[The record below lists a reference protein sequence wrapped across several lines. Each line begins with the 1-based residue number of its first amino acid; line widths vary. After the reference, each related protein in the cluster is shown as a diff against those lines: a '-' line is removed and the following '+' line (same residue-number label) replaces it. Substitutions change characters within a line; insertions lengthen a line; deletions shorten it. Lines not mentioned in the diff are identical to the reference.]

1 VNYIDQLQ
9 LGVDHI
15 EANLD
20 RELPL
25 AEVARA
31 AGVSRWHFQ
40 RIFSAVTGETLKT
53 YIRSRR
59 LARSLERLAGT
70 DMRIIDIAILAGFE
84 SQESF
89 TRTFRKAFDLTPYQF
104 RKLGRRN
111 LFLRKVQFDAD
122 YLRHIT
128 TNLTMEPVVVEQE
141 PMIMVGLRTRFF
153 SVDSE
158 KNNIADQLP
167 PLWDDFLA
175 RLDEVEHRVSS
186 TAFGVVR
193 HESPDSDRLVYDAA
207 VEVAGVGCLPD
218 GMVRFDLPAATY
230 AHFTHRGPAT
240 DLNLTVNYVYSTWLT
255 GSEHRHTYGP
265 DLEIYGERYHP
276 TSPDSVMGYAIP
288 ICSGEDHGRASTQ
301 AFVGG
306 GCKGTAQ

>member
-1 VNYIDQLQ
+1 MSYLDQLQ

-20 RELPL
+20 HELPL

-31 AGVSRWHFQ
+31 AAVSRWHFQ

-59 LARSLERLAGT
+59 LARSLERLACT

-89 TRTFRKAFDLTPYQF
+89 TRAFRKAFDMTPYQF

-111 LFLRKVQFDAD
+111 LFLRKAQFDAD

-128 TNLTMEPVVVEQE
+128 TNLTMEPEVVEQE
-141 PMIMVGLRTRFF
+141 PMILVGMRTRFF

-167 PLWDDFLA
+167 PLWDAYLA
-175 RLDEVEHRVSS
+175 RLDEVAHRLSP
-186 TAFGVVR
+186 TGYGVLR
-193 HESPDSDRLVYDAA
+193 QESPDSDRLVYDAA
-207 VEVAGVGCLPD
+207 VEVSRVGSLPEC
-218 GMVRFDLPAATY
+218 MVRFDLPAATY
-230 AHFTHRGPAT
+230 ARFTHRGPAT
-240 DLNLTVNYVYSTWLT
+240 DLDLTVNYIYSTWLT
-255 GSEHRHTYGP
+255 GSDHRHTYGP
-265 DLEIYGERYHP
+265 DLEIYGEGYHP

-288 ICSGEDHGRASTQ
+288 IS
-301 AFVGG
+301 
-306 GCKGTAQ
+306 

>member
-1 VNYIDQLQ
+1 MNYLDQLQ

-15 EANLD
+15 ETNLD
-20 RELPL
+20 FELPL
-25 AEVARA
+25 AEVAEA

-59 LARSLERLAGT
+59 LARSLERLACT

-84 SQESF
+84 SQETF
-89 TRTFRKAFDLTPYQF
+89 TRAFRKAFDMTPYEF

-111 LFLRKVQFDAD
+111 LFLHKAEFDAE

-128 TNLTMEPVVVEQE
+128 TNLTMEPEIIEQQ
-141 PMIMVGLRTRFF
+141 PMILVGMRTRFF

-167 PLWDDFLA
+167 PLWDAFLA
-175 RLDEVEHRVSS
+175 RLDEVEHR
-186 TAFGVVR
+186 TGHICYGVIR
-193 HESPDSDRLVYDAA
+193 AENPDSDHLVYDAA
-207 VEVAGVGCLPD
+207 IEVSRVDTVPEH
-218 GMVRFDLPAATY
+218 MFRFDVPAATY

-240 DLNLTVNYVYSTWLT
+240 SLNLTVNYIYSTWLT
-255 GSEHRHTYGP
+255 GSDDRRHTYGP
-265 DLEIYGERYHP
+265 DLEIYGEKYESDRL
-276 TSPDSVMGYAIP
+276 DSVMSYAIP
-288 ICSGEDHGRASTQ
+288 ISSGP
-301 AFVGG
+301 
-306 GCKGTAQ
+306 